1 MSVIARV
8 LEEAGLITTA
18 LSLVE
23 EHAKKIKPPRILS
36 VPFNFGNT
44 FGEVNNPSYQHEI
57 LAATFGL
64 LERSEGPVLEIFE
77 TDVIQRL
84 VLSRTESKR
93 EADTEE
99 KDLLTE
105 LSDLKADY
113 EKGLKANKG
122 RTAVGLSTIETGL
135 FHEVMEFLR
144 QYSAGEL
151 EDSVLRPQHF
161 SLGHFV
167 RYCVDDLKSYY
178 LESRIAV
185 KPEATMNELYEWLW
199 SDTSFGD
206 LLGELADFMNN
217 SDDKEVKAIA
227 YGVAR

>member
-1 MSVIARV
+1 M
-8 LEEAGLITTA
+8 
-18 LSLVE
+18 
-23 EHAKKIKPPRILS
+23 
-36 VPFNFGNT
+36 
-44 FGEVNNPSYQHEI
+44 
-57 LAATFGL
+57 
-64 LERSEGPVLEIFE
+64 
-77 TDVIQRL
+77 

-93 EADTEE
+93 EADTDK

>member
-1 MSVIARV
+1 M
-8 LEEAGLITTA
+8 
-18 LSLVE
+18 
-23 EHAKKIKPPRILS
+23 
-36 VPFNFGNT
+36 
-44 FGEVNNPSYQHEI
+44 
-57 LAATFGL
+57 
-64 LERSEGPVLEIFE
+64 
-77 TDVIQRL
+77 

-93 EADTEE
+93 EADTDK

-151 EDSVLRPQHF
+151 EDSVLRPHHF

>member
-1 MSVIARV
+1 M
-8 LEEAGLITTA
+8 
-18 LSLVE
+18 
-23 EHAKKIKPPRILS
+23 
-36 VPFNFGNT
+36 
-44 FGEVNNPSYQHEI
+44 
-57 LAATFGL
+57 
-64 LERSEGPVLEIFE
+64 
-77 TDVIQRL
+77 

-93 EADTEE
+93 EADTEK

-185 KPEATMNELYEWLW
+185 KPEAIQNLRDLPVVFVKQRNYFEGRPIELGVSNANWIEVL
-199 SDTSFGD
+199 SGLSFG
-206 LLGELADFMNN
+206 EEYAVKN
-217 SDDKEVKAIA
+217 SFTIKAEIEKSEA
-227 YGVAR
+227 THSH